1 MRNERGLQF
10 RTLNNYYEI
19 ATVIHRKT
27 ALFGETCVTESLK
40 MYPESKSLSHSQRIT
55 LSQQQTLMKYFDE
68 IEQGP
73 DFCYPLFRIS
83 LSSMLGNGSA
93 EVS

>member
-55 LSQQQTLMKYFDE
+55 LSQHQTLIKYFDE
-68 IEQGP
+68 NEQGQI
-73 DFCYPLFRIS
+73 FVNLS
-83 LSSMLGNGSA
+83 LEFIVQHAWEWLCRA
-93 EVS
+93 I